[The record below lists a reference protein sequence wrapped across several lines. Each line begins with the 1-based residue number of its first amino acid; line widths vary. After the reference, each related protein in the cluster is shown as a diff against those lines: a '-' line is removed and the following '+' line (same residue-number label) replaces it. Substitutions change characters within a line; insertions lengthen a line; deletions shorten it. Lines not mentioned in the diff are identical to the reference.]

1 MINERVSY
9 LMTRFMESHITEVE
23 LHELSAILLEN
34 EDDEAFLSSVKL
46 LIQNSASAETYDP
59 VAWEPVYRQVIDGA
73 REVPVTKEAPVFYLL
88 RRLLPYAAAVLLLG
102 IGSWWWLNDTKTPAT
117 PPTTIAVKQPDI
129 LPGGNKATL
138 TLANGSQVMLD
149 SIKGDLAQMGAQ
161 QARNDN
167 GHLQYNAGA
176 AAVEYH
182 TLSTPRGGQYQ
193 LTLPDG
199 TVIWLNTASSIRYP
213 TAFAGN
219 ERRVSITGEA
229 YFEVAHDKTKPFIVE
244 LPAVH
249 STRTNG
255 AGGGEVKVLGTHFN
269 INAYSD
275 EAATKVTLL
284 EGSVAV
290 KQSVAG
296 SGQLAR
302 LKPGEQAILGSDSQL
317 IIDHSPD
324 TEQALAWKNGLFD
337 FNDASLPQVMRQLER
352 WYDIQVKYEGQPPA
366 VKWRGKM
373 DRGVKFSEVLDILTR
388 MEVKYKQQGR
398 TLTILP

>member
-9 LMTRFMESHITEVE
+9 LMTRFMERRITDAE

-46 LIQNSASAETYDP
+46 LIQNSASTETYDAL
-59 VAWEPVYRQVIDGA
+59 AWEPVYRQVIDSA
-73 REVPVTKEAPVFYLL
+73 REAPVTKEAPVFYLL

-102 IGSWWWLNDTKTPAT
+102 IGSWWWLNHTKTPAT
-117 PPTTIAVKQPDI
+117 PPATIAVKQPDI

-138 TLANGSQVMLD
+138 TLANGSQVVLD
-149 SIKGDLAQMGAQ
+149 SVKGRLAQMGAQ
-161 QARNDN
+161 QASNDN

-176 AAVEYH
+176 ATVEYH

-219 ERRVSITGEA
+219 ERRVSVTGEA

-249 STRTNG
+249 SPHTEG

-284 EGSVAV
+284 QGSVAV
-290 KQSVAG
+290 KRSG

-302 LKPGEQAILGSDSQL
+302 LKPGEQAILGTDSPFT
-317 IIDHSPD
+317 IDRSPD

-337 FNDASLPQVMRQLER
+337 FNGASLPEVMRQLER
-352 WYDIQVKYEGQPPA
+352 WYDIQVKYEGQPPV

-373 DRGVKFSEVLDILTR
+373 DRGVKFSDVLDILTR

-398 TLTILP
+398 TLIILP